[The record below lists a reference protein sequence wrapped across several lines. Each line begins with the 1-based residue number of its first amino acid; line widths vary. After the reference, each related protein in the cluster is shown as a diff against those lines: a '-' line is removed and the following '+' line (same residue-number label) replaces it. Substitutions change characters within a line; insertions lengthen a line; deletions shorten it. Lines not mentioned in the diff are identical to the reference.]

1 MEIFSTESLGPT
13 HIPTLKNLSG
23 VRWSKEGPIIPFQTA
38 VLSKIDLVSPFPVYV
53 GPKRVQLFSVSTL
66 GSPSVRAQQVVDTS
80 MLNLCKL
87 FNFTLMYQYCRRIC
101 HHPTCHLAVLNKEI
115 GDRDL
120 LEVFV
125 GVSLI
130 KTELSNY
137 FVLFIKDIF
146 ILWFFDQ
153 VSTTNR
159 SKF

>member
-1 MEIFSTESLGPT
+1 MEIFSTESLRPT

-23 VRWSKEGPIIPFQTA
+23 VRWSKEGPII
-38 VLSKIDLVSPFPVYV
+38 
-53 GPKRVQLFSVSTL
+53 FSVSTL

-137 FVLFIKDIF
+137 FVLFIKDTF

>member
-1 MEIFSTESLGPT
+1 MEFFSTESLGPT
-13 HIPTLKNLSG
+13 HIPTLPIP
-23 VRWSKEGPIIPFQTA
+23 VYAGPKRVQLFLFSS
-38 VLSKIDLVSPFPVYV
+38 VLSNIGLVSPIPVYV
-53 GPKRVQLFSVSTL
+53 GPKGVQLFSVSTL

-146 ILWFFDQ
+146 IL
-153 VSTTNR
+153 
-159 SKF
+159 

>member
-13 HIPTLKNLSG
+13 HIPTLPIP
-23 VRWSKEGPIIPFQTA
+23 VYAGPKRVQSFLFSA
-38 VLSKIDLVSPFPVYV
+38 VLSNIGLVSPIPVYV
-53 GPKRVQLFSVSTL
+53 GPKGVQLFSVSTL

-120 LEVFV
+120 LEVIL
-125 GVSLI
+125 GVSRI
-130 KTELSNY
+130 KTELSITFHHKKSQTNY

-146 ILWFFDQ
+146 IL
-153 VSTTNR
+153 
-159 SKF
+159 

>member
-1 MEIFSTESLGPT
+1 METLGPT

-23 VRWSKEGPIIPFQTA
+23 VRWSKEGPII
-38 VLSKIDLVSPFPVYV
+38 
-53 GPKRVQLFSVSTL
+53 FSVSTL

-146 ILWFFDQ
+146 IL
-153 VSTTNR
+153 
-159 SKF
+159 

>member
-23 VRWSKEGPIIPFQTA
+23 VRWSKEGLII
-38 VLSKIDLVSPFPVYV
+38 
-53 GPKRVQLFSVSTL
+53 FSVSTL

-146 ILWFFDQ
+146 IL
-153 VSTTNR
+153 
-159 SKF
+159 

>member
-13 HIPTLKNLSG
+13 HIPTIKNLSG
-23 VRWSKEGPIIPFQTA
+23 VRWSKEGPIIPFQCSLIKYWSGLTHSG
-38 VLSKIDLVSPFPVYV
+38 LRWSKGGSIILCQYV
-53 GPKRVQLFSVSTL
+53 

-137 FVLFIKDIF
+137 FVLFIKGIF
-146 ILWFFDQ
+146 IL
-153 VSTTNR
+153 
-159 SKF
+159 